1 MRIKA
6 LFRSSQVRR
15 TTALAQSGTSPTN
28 DATTAPQTASP
39 AAGSQPVPSPSPAP
53 AAIGLYRN
61 GSYNGDS
68 VDAYF
73 GNVQVEAIV
82 SGGKLADVKILT
94 YPNDRSTSLHINNS
108 ALPKLVQEAIASQ
121 SAQVDIV
128 SGATQT
134 SQGFQASLAS
144 ALAKAKKLTRHPMLQ
159 ETRILMGMPV
169 TVAIAE
175 ARRRVK
181 TTLKRYLIIFVPW
194 MIGSVHSRK
203 IAKPAP

>member
-1 MRIKA
+1 MKKYLLSFFLIIIFA
-6 LFRSSQVRR
+6 FYVMLENQSSISVVSSSPDNG
-15 TTALAQSGTSPTN
+15 TGASGTSPTN
-28 DATTAPQTASP
+28 NATTAPQTASQ
-39 AAGSQPVPSPSPAP
+39 AAGSQPVPSPFPAP

-94 YPNDRSTSLHINNS
+94 YPSDRSTSLHINNS

-144 ALAKAKKLTRHPMLQ
+144 ALAKAK
-159 ETRILMGMPV
+159 
-169 TVAIAE
+169 
-175 ARRRVK
+175 
-181 TTLKRYLIIFVPW
+181 
-194 MIGSVHSRK
+194 S
-203 IAKPAP
+203 